1 MLVKGYLYDCNKC
14 NKSFS
19 RKWNAERHNERMH
32 DDLSAI
38 RHRKTKSAFE
48 PKLKTKN
55 PYHKNKPILFQSF
68 DSEFKDNDLGK
79 SFSSYVN
86 FGPDKQK
93 IMKIFGQLAQPF
105 EELEK
110 LMDDYDEKSKNHT
123 LCEIFISCLKSPRPV
138 KSMKETVEMHR
149 SIKYRKKIEKHV
161 SMAYNMSDDEV
172 KLFLETIIRN
182 STYFKK
188 NIN

>member
-1 MLVKGYLYDCNKC
+1 
-14 NKSFS
+14 
-19 RKWNAERHNERMH
+19 MH
-32 DDLSAI
+32 DDLSVI
-38 RHRKTKSAFE
+38 RYRKTKSAFE

-68 DSEFKDNDLGK
+68 NSAFKDNDLGK

-86 FGPDKQK
+86 FGPDKLK
-93 IMKIFGQLAQPF
+93 IMQIFGQLAQPF

-110 LMDDYDEKSKNHT
+110 LMDDHDEKSKTST
-123 LCEIFISCLKSPRPV
+123 LCRIFISCLKSPRPV
-138 KSMKETVEMHR
+138 ESMNETVEMHR
-149 SIKYRKKIEKHV
+149 SMKYRKKIEKHV

-172 KLFLETIIRN
+172 TLLLKSIIRN
-182 STYFKK
+182 SAYFKK